1 MLKDVLKSAPISY
14 VKWDMNRN
22 MTEIGSSNLPR
33 ERQKEVAH
41 RYMLGLYRIME
52 TITSEFPEI
61 LFESCSGGGGR
72 FDGGMLYYMPQT
84 WASDDTDAIERLKI
98 QYGTSLVYP
107 TVTMGSHVSEVP
119 NHQVGRITPLSTR
132 AAVAMEGSFGYELDI
147 NKMTSEEKEE
157 VKKQVEFYKEI
168 RQICQFGDLYRLK
181 NTFDGNDAAW
191 MHLSKDKS
199 KGVITY
205 VKPYGEVNVLPK
217 RLKLRGLE
225 KEAIYKV
232 VETNEVYGGDELMY
246 GGLYIGELLGDYQS
260 RVWTIE
266 KI

>member
-1 MLKDVLKSAPISY
+1 
-14 VKWDMNRN
+14 MNRN

-181 NTFDGNDAAW
+181 NTFDGNLRKDGERF
-191 MHLSKDKS
+191 LSTKRENNELHGIGIKN
-199 KGVITY
+199 VI
-205 VKPYGEVNVLPK
+205 
-217 RLKLRGLE
+217 
-225 KEAIYKV
+225 KV
-232 VETNEVYGGDELMY
+232 VEKYDGFYLFEPEGDEFSAIVIIPM
-246 GGLYIGELLGDYQS
+246 DF
-260 RVWTIE
+260 
-266 KI
+266 

>member
-1 MLKDVLKSAPISY
+1 MK
-14 VKWDMNRN
+14 
-22 MTEIGSSNLPR
+22 
-33 ERQKEVAH
+33 VAQ
-41 RYMLGLYRIME
+41 
-52 TITSEFPEI
+52 
-61 LFESCSGGGGR
+61 GGGGR

-107 TVTMGSHVSEVP
+107 TITMGSHVSEVP

-246 GGLYIGELLGDYQS
+246 VGLYIGELLGDYQS

>member
-1 MLKDVLKSAPISY
+1 
-14 VKWDMNRN
+14 MNRN

-147 NKMTSEEKEE
+147 NKMTSEET
-157 VKKQVEFYKEI
+157 VSYTHLDVYKRQLHWKSI
-168 RQICQFGDLYRLK
+168 R
-181 NTFDGNDAAW
+181 
-191 MHLSKDKS
+191 
-199 KGVITY
+199 
-205 VKPYGEVNVLPK
+205 
-217 RLKLRGLE
+217 
-225 KEAIYKV
+225 
-232 VETNEVYGGDELMY
+232 
-246 GGLYIGELLGDYQS
+246 
-260 RVWTIE
+260 
-266 KI
+266 